1 MVPLGYGTRTGG
13 PTWAGLQLGLCVCV
27 CVFDAVHSCFT
38 LTSKNQTAPVMGH
51 PSVLSLCSGFQL
63 CHLGS

>member
-1 MVPLGYGTRTGG
+1 MGG
-13 PTWAGLQLGLCVCV
+13 LTAGAKCVCV

-38 LTSKNQTAPVMGH
+38 LISKSQTAPVMGH